1 MASRPVISIDNLSD
15 PRIDVYTRLKD
26 REVAAMDGRFIAE
39 GELVVRRLLASEYF
53 TESVLLADRRV
64 EEISTIVPEF
74 VTIYSAPTDLV
85 NKIVGFKFHSG
96 VMACGRR
103 GKVMTLNDLPICR
116 SEREVNLVI
125 LPEIA
130 ATDNLGSLIR
140 ISSAFG
146 ASAMILGEHS
156 CDPFYRQSIRVSMGT
171 IFGMPLV
178 HSADLMSDLQRLR
191 HEFAVELIA
200 SVADEKAMPLAGA
213 KRSKQMGFLFGNE
226 AQGLS
231 KEQIDACD
239 RQVTIPMQ
247 LGTDSLNVSVA
258 AGVVLYHFTQYAAA
272 PASAVTLGEGEDEGS
287 YPDV

>member
-1 MASRPVISIDNLSD
+1 MASRPVIAIDKLSD

-39 GELVVRRLLASEYF
+39 GELVVRRLLESQYQ

-64 EEISTIVPEF
+64 EEIAPMVPEC
-74 VTIYSAPTDLV
+74 VTVYSAPAEMV
-85 NKIVGFKFHSG
+85 NQIVGFKFHSG

-103 GKVMTLNDLPICR
+103 GRAMCLDDLGVLR
-116 SEREVNLVI
+116 SAREVNLVI
-125 LPEIA
+125 LPQIA

-146 ASAMILGEHS
+146 ASAVILGEHS

-171 IFGMPLV
+171 IFNMPLV
-178 HSADLMSDLQRLR
+178 QSTDLMADLRRLQK
-191 HEFAVELIA
+191 EFSVELVA
-200 SVADEKAMPLAGA
+200 SVADEKAEALAGA
-213 KRSKQMGFLFGNE
+213 KRKNKMGFLFGNE

-231 KEQIDACD
+231 KEQIEACD

-258 AGVVLYHFTQYAAA
+258 AGIVLYHFTQYT
-272 PASAVTLGEGEDEGS
+272 SA
-287 YPDV
+287 

>member
-1 MASRPVISIDNLSD
+1 MASRPIIQIDNLSD

-26 REVAAMDGRFIAE
+26 REIAASDGRFIAE
-39 GELVVRRLLASEYF
+39 GELVVRRLLASTYQA
-53 TESVLLADRRV
+53 ESVLLADRRV
-64 EEISTIVPEF
+64 EEICPIVPQF
-74 VTIYSAPTDLV
+74 VTIYSAPADLV
-85 NKIVGFKFHSG
+85 NQIIGFKFHSG

-103 GKVMTLNDLPICR
+103 GKAMNLDDLAVVR
-116 SEREVNLVI
+116 SQREVNLVI

-146 ASAMILGEHS
+146 ASAVIVGEHS

-171 IFGMPLV
+171 IFNMPIV
-178 HSADLMSDLQRLR
+178 QSRDLMSDLRRLR
-191 HEFAVELIA
+191 HEFDVELIA
-200 SVADEKAMPLAGA
+200 SVADEKALQLAGA
-213 KRSKQMGFLFGNE
+213 KRKAKMGFLFGNE

-231 KEQIDACD
+231 KEQIAACD

-258 AGVVLYHFTQYAAA
+258 AGVVLYHFTQYAR
-272 PASAVTLGEGEDEGS
+272 
-287 YPDV
+287 

>member
-1 MASRPVISIDNLSD
+1 
-15 PRIDVYTRLKD
+15 
-26 REVAAMDGRFIAE
+26 MDGRFIAE
-39 GELVVRRLLASEYF
+39 GELVVRRLLASEYQA
-53 TESVLLADRRV
+53 ESVLLADRRL
-64 EEISTIVPEF
+64 EEIAPIVPEF
-74 VTIYSAPTDLV
+74 VTIYSAPADVV

-103 GKVMTLNDLPICR
+103 GKIMTLDDLAICR

-146 ASAMILGEHS
+146 ISAMILGEHC

-171 IFGMPLV
+171 IFGMPIV
-178 HSADLMSDLQRLR
+178 QCSDLMGDLTRLR
-191 HEFAVELIA
+191 HEFGVELVA
-200 SVADEKAMPLAGA
+200 SVADESALPLSGA
-213 KRSKQMGFLFGNE
+213 KRSRKMGILFGNE

-231 KEQIDACD
+231 KEQVGACD
-239 RQVTIPMQ
+239 RQVTIPMK

-258 AGVVLYHFTQYAAA
+258 AGVVLYHFTQYAR
-272 PASAVTLGEGEDEGS
+272 
-287 YPDV
+287 

>member
-1 MASRPVISIDNLSD
+1 MASRPLIRIDKLSD
-15 PRIDVYTRLKD
+15 QRIDVYTRLKD

-39 GELVVRRLLASEYF
+39 GELVVRRLLASGYQ

-64 EEISTIVPEF
+64 EEIAPIVPEG
-74 VTIYSAPTDLV
+74 VTIYSAPAEMV
-85 NKIVGFKFHSG
+85 NQIVGFKFHSG

-103 GKVMTLNDLPICR
+103 GRSMTLHDLAILR

-146 ASAMILGEHS
+146 ASAVLVGEHS

-171 IFGMPLV
+171 IFSMPIV
-178 HSADLMSDLQRLR
+178 HCSDLMGDLKRLQS
-191 HEFAVELIA
+191 EFDVELIA
-200 SVADEKAMPLAGA
+200 SVADDKALPLADQ
-213 KRSKQMGFLFGNE
+213 KRSKKMGFLFGNE

-231 KEQIDACD
+231 AEQIAACD

-258 AGVVLYHFTQYAAA
+258 AGIVLYHFTQYAA
-272 PASAVTLGEGEDEGS
+272 
-287 YPDV
+287 